1 MCSLSHSNSLTRVRS
16 LQRELDKLGLDAIL
30 CIPGVDSNYN
40 DGCRRLYSYLLC
52 DLSGDELD
60 QLELGPSLEEE
71 DTFLLITPVHIS
83 VYCHPDCYHSIVAR
97 LGRWHSSISL
107 FCDLSHPDREDTD
120 HFEVYKV
127 TSFIQ
132 MTEGVNKIGVPFGKG
147 SILTT
152 KEEHDFSPMSVEQ
165 WPLIQAYALEEMGG
179 LGFFTMTHKLCDV
192 THSVEQ
198 LYSEV
203 DPLSV
208 GYLQKR
214 GAKLFCKQWED
225 MIDSVSRLEP
235 DDIMKLSEQTLL
247 SGMRTYL
254 QHSKL
259 SRQSL
264 NRAKGYAYV
273 LIGQNSQKLK
283 YKPCPVASNL
293 ATVATSEGV
302 SQHCVVELG
311 DPLLP
316 LTAARTFFFAQ
327 NHYLCN
333 LSPDSQAR
341 PGNSDHGYLLLLYK
355 DLVDEIRSVIHS
367 MSGVVSLENLK
378 ESVTRRLRSAV
389 CRGREGGEI
398 GIEVQVS
405 CYNLRKVEVF
415 DTANFHKHVY
425 YLKSTLTDIQSPTN
439 PARKLGAIVF
449 GETFVISPLRVQ
461 EATEC
466 RSLILSEPIPVLV
479 TWADRE
485 SQLLGGHSLKICLQS
500 TDQTELGNP
509 ISLGTSDVM
518 LSTDFIHGM
527 LLPVKLH
534 VLSEG
539 LILQNSVWK
548 FLWLPWR
555 VINRIKLVEVGR
567 EEKQLQ
573 IYPKVEYRCNLPLFL
588 HTESFSLLYPPSG
601 TEHNRLRREIVG
613 FLKSLRS
620 GGLFSCQDL
629 DSTASTD
636 SRYTVLQD
644 FNQHLEIS
652 YLYDGC
658 ISLQAISSLSPPDTT
673 AAGNVL
679 VHVLAGLPG
688 SNVDALATSI
698 RERTR
703 GDAEWVVMSP
713 PLQELPLFNKLGF
726 QTSFLRV
733 VEECLEKKD
742 GTIVLI
748 SPCFTTPTQVVEALL
763 SHPSPVVCDNVRI
776 STVTLCIGLNS
787 SFTENDRLHPLVIR
801 SIRPGVV
808 TSILITGCSP
818 SSQTSTSSHLSR
830 LLHLCRSIATG
841 AGVMQTLHISNLST
855 EDLSC
860 VLSDQLF
867 RKLAPVRS
875 WYNPIL
881 YKSST
886 LTADFSIG
894 CRSIECTHHLSRE
907 FLASALNQLPDNV
920 QYVRGVVNF
929 DADTPLYHHL
939 EMAHSHIQFYPITT
953 CQDKTSVVSFYGNKL
968 ECVDFV
974 SVIQSSLPADKQKLC
989 AKSEDNLSQ
998 EELGEIEAICK
1009 DTPLPEG
1016 VFFNGHLYVGF
1027 EGDKWSTHP
1036 CRQDIISRFLADL
1049 NRKIESQNMEIDR
1062 FYQDIFPK

>member
-16 LQRELDKLGLDAIL
+16 LQRDLDRLGLDAIL

-71 DTFLLITPVHIS
+71 DTFLLISPEHIS
-83 VYCHPDCYHSIVAR
+83 VYCHPDCYHGIMAR

-132 MTEGVNKIGVPFGKG
+132 MTDGVNRIGVPFGKG
-147 SILTT
+147 SNLTT
-152 KEEHDFSPMSVEQ
+152 REEHEFSPMSVEQ

-192 THSVEQ
+192 TDCVEQ

-208 GYLQKR
+208 SYLQKR

-225 MIDSVSRLEP
+225 MIDSVSRLEA
-235 DDIMKLSEQTLL
+235 DDVMKLSEQNLL

-264 NRAKGYAYV
+264 SRAKGYAYV

-293 ATVATSEGV
+293 ATVATTGGV

-311 DPLLP
+311 DPRLP
-316 LTAARTFFFAQ
+316 LTAARTFFFTQ
-327 NHYLCN
+327 NY
-333 LSPDSQAR
+333 SPYSKSPNHQIR
-341 PGNSDHGYLLLLYK
+341 PANTDHGYLLLLYK
-355 DLVDEIRSVIHS
+355 DLVNEMRSVIHS
-367 MSGVVSLENLK
+367 MSGEVSLEDLK
-378 ESVTRRLRSAV
+378 ESVTRRLRLAV
-389 CRGREGGEI
+389 CGGREGGEI

-405 CYNLRKVEVF
+405 CYDLRKAEVLNS
-415 DTANFHKHVY
+415 ASSHKHVY
-425 YLKSTLTDIQSPTN
+425 YLKCTLTDIQSPTN

-449 GETFVISPLRVQ
+449 GETFVISPLQVQ
-461 EATEC
+461 EKTEC

-485 SQLLGGHSLKICLQS
+485 SQLLGGLSLKICLQS
-500 TDQTELGNP
+500 ADQIELGNP

-518 LSTDFIHGM
+518 LSTDFIDGM

-548 FLWLPWR
+548 FLWLPWI
-555 VINRIKLVEVGR
+555 VIDKIKLVEVGR

-573 IYPKVEYRCNLPLFL
+573 IFPKTEYRCNLPLFL
-588 HTESFSLLYPPSG
+588 HTDSFLLLYPPSG
-601 TEHNRLRREIVG
+601 TEHNRLRREVVG

-620 GGLFSCQDL
+620 GELFSCQDL

-636 SRYTVLQD
+636 SRGYTVLRD

-652 YLYDGC
+652 CLYDGC

-673 AAGNVL
+673 NMGSIL
-679 VHVLAGLPG
+679 VHILAGLPG
-688 SNVDALATSI
+688 SNAVALATII
-698 RERTR
+698 RERTY
-703 GDAEWVVMSP
+703 GDTEWAVMSP
-713 PLQELPLFNKLGF
+713 PLQEQPLFNKLGF
-726 QTSFLRV
+726 QTSFLRL
-733 VEECLEKKD
+733 VEECLEKKH
-742 GTIVLI
+742 GTIVVL
-748 SPCFTTPTQVVEALL
+748 SPCFATPTQVVEALL
-763 SHPSPVVCDNVRI
+763 SHHSPVVCDNVRI

-787 SFTENDRLHPLVIR
+787 SFTDNDRLHPLVLQ

-818 SSQTSTSSHLSR
+818 SQDSASHLSR
-830 LLHLCRSIATG
+830 LLHLCRSVATG
-841 AGVMQTLHISNLST
+841 AGVIQTVHVSNLST
-855 EDLSC
+855 EDVSC
-860 VLSDQLF
+860 ILSDQLF
-867 RKLAPVRS
+867 HKLAPVRS
-875 WYNPIL
+875 WYNPML
-881 YKSST
+881 YKGST
-886 LTADFSIG
+886 LTADFRIDCQSV
-894 CRSIECTHHLSRE
+894 ECSHHLSRE
-907 FLASALNQLPDNV
+907 FLTSALSHLPDNV
-920 QYVRGVVNF
+920 QYVRGVVRL
-929 DADTPLYHHL
+929 ATDTHMYHHL
-939 EMAHSHIQFYPITT
+939 EMAHSHIQFHPITT
-953 CQDKTSVVSFYGNKL
+953 CQYKTSVVSFYGNKL
-968 ECVDFV
+968 ECIDFV
-974 SVIQSSLPADKQKLC
+974 TVIQSSLPADKQKLC
-989 AKSEDNLSQ
+989 AKSEDNLNQ
-998 EELGEIEAICK
+998 EELDEIEAICK

-1016 VFFNGHLYVGF
+1016 VFFNGYLYVGF
-1027 EGDKWSTHP
+1027 DGDKWSTHP
-1036 CRQDIISRFLADL
+1036 CRRDIISRFLTEL
-1049 NRKIESQNMEIDR
+1049 NRKVESQNMEIDR
-1062 FYQDIFPK
+1062 FYQDIFSK

>member
-16 LQRELDKLGLDAIL
+16 LQRDLDKLGLNAIL

-40 DGCRRLYSYLLC
+40 DGCRRLYNYLLC

-71 DTFLLITPVHIS
+71 DTFLLITPEHIS
-83 VYCHPDCYHSIVAR
+83 VYCHPDCYHSIMAR
-97 LGRWHSSISL
+97 LGKWHSSISL

-120 HFEVYKV
+120 HFEIYKV

-132 MTEGVNKIGVPFGKG
+132 MTEGANTIGVPFGRG
-147 SILTT
+147 SRLTT
-152 KEEHDFSPMSVEQ
+152 KEEHEFSPMHAEQ

-192 THSVEQ
+192 TDSVEQ

-208 GYLQKR
+208 SYLQKR

-235 DDIMKLSEQTLL
+235 DDVMKLSEQSLL

-259 SRQSL
+259 SRKSL
-264 NRAKGYAYV
+264 SRAKGYAYV

-293 ATVATSEGV
+293 ATVATTEGV

-316 LTAARTFFFAQ
+316 LTAARTFFFTQ
-327 NHYLCN
+327 DHSPFHQ
-333 LSPDSQAR
+333 SPDHQVR
-341 PGNSDHGYLLLLYK
+341 PPNTDHGYLVLLYK
-355 DLVDEIRSVIHS
+355 DLVNEMRSVIRS
-367 MSGVVSLENLK
+367 ISGVIRLEDLK

-389 CRGREGGEI
+389 CGGREGGEI

-405 CYNLRKVEVF
+405 CYDLRRVEVLNS
-415 DTANFHKHVY
+415 AISHKHVY

-449 GETFVISPLRVQ
+449 GETFVISPLQVQ
-461 EATEC
+461 GKTEC
-466 RSLILSEPIPVLV
+466 RCLILSEPIPVLV

-485 SQLLGGHSLKICLQS
+485 SQLLGGHSLKVCLQS
-500 TDQTELGNP
+500 TDQTGLGNL

-518 LSTDFIHGM
+518 LSSDFIDGM

-548 FLWLPWR
+548 ILWLPWI
-555 VINRIKLVEVGR
+555 VIDKIKLVEVGR

-573 IYPKVEYRCNLPLFL
+573 IFPKAEYRCNLPLFL
-588 HTESFSLLYPPSG
+588 HTDVFSLLYPPSG
-601 TEHNRLRREIVG
+601 TEHNRLRREVVG
-613 FLKSLRS
+613 FLKSLRF
-620 GGLFSCQDL
+620 GELFSCQDL
-629 DSTASTD
+629 GSTASTD
-636 SRYTVLQD
+636 SIGYSVLQD
-644 FNQHLEIS
+644 FNQHMEIS
-652 YLYDGC
+652 RLYDGC
-658 ISLQAISSLSPPDTT
+658 ISLQAISSLSPLDT
-673 AAGNVL
+673 ANMGSIL
-679 VHVLAGLPG
+679 VHILAGLPG
-688 SNVDALATSI
+688 SNADALATLI

-703 GDAEWVVMSP
+703 SDTEWVVMSP
-713 PLQELPLFNKLGF
+713 PLQKQPLFNKLGF
-726 QTSFLRV
+726 QASFLQV

-742 GTIVLI
+742 GRIVVV

-763 SHPSPVVCDNVRI
+763 SHPNPVVCDNVRI

-787 SFTENDRLHPLVIR
+787 SFTENDRLHPLILQ

-808 TSILITGCSP
+808 TNILITGCSL
-818 SSQTSTSSHLSR
+818 SKGSTSHLSR

-841 AGVMQTLHISNLST
+841 AGVIQTVHVSNLST
-855 EDLSC
+855 EDISC
-860 VLSDQLF
+860 ILSDQLF
-867 RKLAPVRS
+867 HKLAPVRS
-875 WYNPIL
+875 WYNPTL

-886 LTADFSIG
+886 LTSDF
-894 CRSIECTHHLSRE
+894 RIECSSVECSHHLSRE
-907 FLASALNQLPDNV
+907 FLTSALSQLPDCV
-920 QYVRGVVNF
+920 QYVRGVVKLVT
-929 DADTPLYHHL
+929 DTPLYHHL

-953 CQDKTSVVSFYGNKL
+953 CQYKISVVSFYGNQL
-968 ECVDFV
+968 ECIDFV

-989 AKSEDNLSQ
+989 AKSEDNLNQ
-998 EELGEIEAICK
+998 EELAEIAAICK

-1027 EGDKWSTHP
+1027 DGDKWSKHP
-1036 CRQDIISRFLADL
+1036 CRQDIISRFLAEL

-1062 FYQDIFPK
+1062 FYQDIFSK